1 MLFING
7 NYENLWKIFIFFKI
21 NRKKKTF
28 QTKSNKHNYNN
39 QIDSYNNNNNNNNNN
54 KSKLFCY

>member
-1 MLFING
+1 MEIMKIYGKYLF
-7 NYENLWKIFIFFKI
+7 FFKLI
-21 NRKKKTF
+21 EKKKTF

-39 QIDSYNNNNNNNNNN
+39 QIDSYNNNNNNNN